1 MFSGVATLNLD
12 SKGRLA
18 IPARHRELLL
28 ARSAGRLV
36 LTVSPDRCLLL
47 YPQSDWEPVRDA
59 LNQLSGAQAQI
70 RRLVVGHAEEMDMD
84 NAGRILIAPR
94 LRQIAGLEKEIAFV
108 GIGNKFEIWDDGQW
122 SAKNQSV
129 FDLSPADLETQMQ
142 GIVL

>member
-36 LTVSPDRCLLL
+36 LTVGPDRCLLL
-47 YPQSDWEPVRDA
+47 YPQTDWIPVRDA
-59 LNQLSGAQAQI
+59 LNQLSGAQAPI
-70 RRLVVGHAEEMDMD
+70 RRLVVGHAEEMEMD